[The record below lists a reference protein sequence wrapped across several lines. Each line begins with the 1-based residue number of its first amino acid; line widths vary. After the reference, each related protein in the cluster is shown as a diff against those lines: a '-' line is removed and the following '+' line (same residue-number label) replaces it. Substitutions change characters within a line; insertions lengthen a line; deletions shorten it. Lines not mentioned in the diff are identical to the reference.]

1 MVVRGSWNKPRD
13 APEPPLS
20 SEKLLE
26 MMAAEGEK
34 NISFRNLVSYLYIRK
49 WPRMQGQMGITDWN
63 RLLIAI
69 FKNTTWS
76 L

>member
-1 MVVRGSWNKPRD
+1 MVVRRSWNKPRD
-13 APEPPLS
+13 APAPPLS

-26 MMAAEGEK
+26 MMAAEEEK
-34 NISFRNLVSYLYIRK
+34 NISFSNLVSYLYIRK
-49 WPRMQGQMGITDWN
+49 WPHMQGQMGITDWN